1 MGTWYSYVAGAADAV
16 PRHRAV
22 GRFQPTDAGQPDR
35 QPLAGLLLAEGVA
48 KHGKNQLDADLLGV
62 KDRPELVA
70 RVKAHVTEV
79 ASKD

>member
-1 MGTWYSYVAGAADAV
+1 M

-35 QPLAGLLLAEGVA
+35 QLLAALLLAEGVA
-48 KHGKNQLDADLLGV
+48 KHGKNQLDAGLLGV

-70 RVKAHVTEV
+70 RVKAHATEV
-79 ASKD
+79 SGKA